1 MVKVLTFI
9 KRKAGMP
16 VDEFQQ
22 YWRARHPDA
31 VTKLPGIRR
40 YVQSHVL
47 PTAYAKGE
55 PVHDG
60 IAEVWANDTDALRA
74 MTKSPFHPALIA
86 DEERFIDR
94 SKMGFIVTDEHV
106 VEGPGVLQS
115 RGPMSNDGTG
125 ELKAVEFFTRQPGLS
140 VEDFRRHWWGP
151 HAALAAK
158 VPGLRRYV
166 ISATRP
172 SAYGAGRVPAYDGAA
187 LMWFES
193 GDTLKAAGGSAEYK
207 ALVADRTNFLAPGQP
222 PFLLTREYVIVG

>member
-22 YWRARHPDA
+22 YWRTRHPDA

-60 IAEVWANDTDALRA
+60 IAEVWADDTDAFRA

-94 SKMGFIVTDEHV
+94 SKMGVLVTQDNV
-106 VEGPGVLQS
+106 IL
-115 RGPMSNDGTG
+115 DGAG
-125 ELKAVEFFTRQPGLS
+125 ELKAVEFFNRRPDLS
-140 VEDFRRHWWGP
+140 VDDFQRHWKGA

-158 VPGLRRYV
+158 VPGVKRYV
-166 ISATRP
+166 ISATRS
-172 SAYGAGRVPAYDGAA
+172 SAYSAGRTPVYDGAA
-187 LMWFES
+187 LMWFDS
-193 GDTLKAAGGSAEYK
+193 GDALKGAGGSAEYK
-207 ALVADRTNFLAPGQP
+207 ALVADRANFLAPGQP

>member
-9 KRKAGMP
+9 TRKAGMP

-22 YWRARHPDA
+22 YWRTRHPDA

-60 IAEVWANDTDALRA
+60 IAEVWADDTDAFRA
-74 MTKSPFHPALIA
+74 MTKSPAHPALIA

-94 SKMGFIVTDEHV
+94 SRMGVIVTEDQV
-106 VEGPGVLQS
+106 VEGFGVL
-115 RGPMSNDGTG
+115 GAGA
-125 ELKAVEFFTRQPGLS
+125 LKAIEFFTRTPGMS
-140 VEDFRRHWWGP
+140 VDDFQRHWRAT

-158 VPGLRRYV
+158 VPGVRRYV

-172 SAYGAGRVPAYDGAA
+172 SAYTGGRTPAYDGAA

-193 GDTLKAAGGSAEYK
+193 GDALKAATGSAEYK
-207 ALVADRTNFLAPGQP
+207 ALVADRAQFLTPGQP
-222 PFLLTREYVIVG
+222 PFLLTKEYVIVG